1 MNSGS
6 SCSQIIVLI
15 VVVILYKFNLD
26 MTSKEIQNMFH
37 SVKIVV
43 RKTFLS

>member
-1 MNSGS
+1 MSFGN

-26 MTSKEIQNMFH
+26 MTSKAIPNMFH

>member
-26 MTSKEIQNMFH
+26 MISKVIQNMFH

-43 RKTFLS
+43 RKTSLS